1 MDYMNR
7 AHIKSPDTA
16 ALDAL
21 VALYRLSLTQSAFDR
36 ALCRSDSAYP
46 SVKTTRSE
54 RVGHFYNDKYLNTA
68 RNICAQCP
76 IIGDCL
82 AYAMFLDIL
91 VSRPKRTAG
100 EFLFG
105 VWGGTSPKERLR
117 LHKTITVGQMID
129 LMKGSVSKL
138 VALQTAQIYE
148 EVVAVNTDALEE
160 RLADLRDDFCDAIN
174 ARSSRRSRV

>member
-1 MDYMNR
+1 
-7 AHIKSPDTA
+7 
-16 ALDAL
+16 
-21 VALYRLSLTQSAFDR
+21 
-36 ALCRSDSAYP
+36 
-46 SVKTTRSE
+46 
-54 RVGHFYNDKYLNTA
+54 
-68 RNICAQCP
+68 
-76 IIGDCL
+76 
-82 AYAMFLDIL
+82 
-91 VSRPKRTAG
+91 
-100 EFLFG
+100 
-105 VWGGTSPKERLR
+105 LR